1 MRKTTEISIFVFI
14 LFTLTSYGALAY
26 VKDILCMQLP
36 IITTFMLVIWGALIP
51 YLIGRGKIKFTF
63 AIISL
68 ILLLVSIYIGVK
80 NITKVL
86 VVGDKD
92 VLTTEIVS
100 LHIVI
105 PLVAFICGV
114 IEERS
119 NNRSN
124 E

>member
-1 MRKTTEISIFVFI
+1 MRKSTGISIFVFI
-14 LFTLTSYGALAY
+14 LFVLIGYGALEY
-26 VKDILCMQLP
+26 VKDILCIMQLP
-36 IITTFMLVIWGALIP
+36 MITTIMLVLWGALIP
-51 YLIGRGKIKFTF
+51 YLIGKGKIYFIF

-80 NITKVL
+80 NITDGKVL

-92 VLTTEIVS
+92 ILTTAIVS

-114 IEERS
+114 IEEREKE
-119 NNRSN
+119 N
-124 E
+124 

>member
-1 MRKTTEISIFVFI
+1 MRKSTGISIFVFI
-14 LFTLTSYGALAY
+14 LFVLIGYGALEY

-36 IITTFMLVIWGALIP
+36 MLTTFMLVLWGALIP
-51 YLIGRGKIKFTF
+51 YLIGKGKIYFIF

-68 ILLLVSIYIGVK
+68 MLLLVSIYIGAK
-80 NITKVL
+80 NITDGKVL

-92 VLTTEIVS
+92 ILTTAIVS

-114 IEERS
+114 LEEREKE
-119 NNRSN
+119 N
-124 E
+124 